1 MLNLF
6 FFFEYL
12 SISYQ
17 CSLYATS
24 VNVYEGLEAHLCLYI
39 KLCELEINYG
49 HTLPIRAGDRQDD
62 VSDASLQT
70 LVSAQP

>member
-1 MLNLF
+1 M
-6 FFFEYL
+6 
-12 SISYQ
+12 
-17 CSLYATS
+17 T